1 MSVTSK
7 EGLLSGEYAWQR
19 YPTVYAKSVN
29 LSRKLK
35 DEYDAVLS
43 KYDLLIMPTTITPSN
58 LLPLVDASPLVHTD
72 AAKGKLENTSAFN
85 ASGHPALAM
94 PIGFVPAQEDSN
106 IRLPTSM
113 QIVGRYWDE
122 ATILRAAYAWEQS
135 VNWKEF

>member
-19 YPTVYAKSVN
+19 YPTVYAKAVN

-43 KYDLLIMPTTITPSN
+43 KFDLLIMPTTITPSSP
-58 LLPLVDASPLVHTD
+58 LPLVDAPPLVHTD
-72 AAKGKLENTSAFN
+72 ASKGKLENTSAFN

-94 PIGFVPAQEDSN
+94 PIGFVPAQEDFS
-106 IRLPTSM
+106 IRLPASM